1 MCLEFSKY
9 HGLGNDYLVYDCN
22 RNKEVLSEKLIRGV
36 CDRNYGLGSDGILA
50 GPYMTDKGMLVRIYN
65 PDGSVAEKSG
75 NGVCI
80 FAKYLKDA
88 GYVQKK
94 EFDLLTAGGTV
105 RVRYNNEL
113 GTNMTISM
121 GHLDFSP
128 EAVGCTYRP
137 KGKDELVDVP
147 MDFGEFTYR
156 CSCVSIGNPHCV
168 LPYKMVTKGIVCDIG
183 RKIEDSGY
191 FVNGINTQ
199 IAQVIDRHNMKI
211 EIYER
216 GAGYTLASGSS
227 ACAAAG
233 AMYKMSFVDSKVW
246 VHMPGG
252 KLLICVDEDW
262 NVEMTGDVSSVGTMR
277 LSDEYMKANGL

>member
-1 MCLEFSKY
+1 MCLEFRKY

-22 RNKEVLSEKLIRGV
+22 KNSSTLTEGFIKLI
-36 CDRNYGLGSDGILA
+36 CDRNYGLGSDGILV
-50 GPYMTDKGMLVRIYN
+50 GPYINDYGIEVKIYN
-65 PDGSVAEKSG
+65 PDGRKAEKSG
-75 NGVCI
+75 NGVGI

-88 GYVQKK
+88 GYIEKN
-94 EFDLLTAGGTV
+94 EFELITEGGKV
-105 RVRYNNEL
+105 YIRYNNEL

-137 KGKDELVDVP
+137 KNKEELVDVP
-147 MDFGEFTYR
+147 LEFGDFTYR

-168 LPYKMVTKGIVCDIG
+168 LPFRVVTKEIVCDIG
-183 RKIEDSGY
+183 KKIENSSY
-191 FVNGINTQ
+191 FENMINTQ
-199 IAQVIDRHNMKI
+199 IAQVIDRHNLKI

-216 GAGYTLASGSS
+216 GADYTLASGSS

-233 AMYKMSFVDSKVW
+233 AMYKMGFVDSKVW

-252 KLLICVDEDW
+252 KLQICVDNDW
-262 NVEMTGDVSSVGTMR
+262 NVEMTGEVCSVGTMK
-277 LSDEYMKANGL
+277 LSKEFISQNVM